1 MLMVGEAVLQLVLG
15 DTTDGMESLAYNESL
30 VAGFVLALA
39 MLYTWNVT
47 EPHHQAGHAFARAS
61 RPAALYLLLVPA
73 HTAVDETDA
82 LGAPT
87 GLFEGDAHVQ
97 VRDCRNSTVSYAA
110 PMAAAAPCARSKPP
124 AATRVGYGLVQ

>member
-1 MLMVGEAVLQLVLG
+1 M
-15 DTTDGMESLAYNESL
+15 S
-30 VAGFVLALA
+30 
-39 MLYTWNVT
+39 
-47 EPHHQAGHAFARAS
+47 
-61 RPAALYLLLVPA
+61 PAAA

-110 PMAAAAPCARSKPP
+110 PMAAA
-124 AATRVGYGLVQ
+124 